1 MDKHYT
7 VSDGTLVLFLWPA
20 EEGGYGVTSPLDPA
34 LSDQGETIE
43 EAFEMAH
50 DALETLRAY
59 HAERDA
65 GAPVPEKPK
74 RPGSSKRPKAAGRP
88 ARSR

>member
-20 EEGGYGVTSPLDPA
+20 EEGGYCVTSPLDPA
-34 LSDQGETIE
+34 LITQGESIE
-43 EAFEMAH
+43 EALEMAY

-59 HAERDA
+59 RDERDA
-65 GAPVPEKPK
+65 EPQTQEGPEGHAQS
-74 RPGSSKRPKAAGRP
+74 RRSKAAGRP
-88 ARSR
+88 AGSQ